1 MTNTQGITKFVAAL
15 GSAFTGEINTCEVES
30 YLLSTSDPLFEAGC
44 GAHATPQQQQQQ
56 QQQRRWRRRRRQQ
69 QQQQHSGA
77 TLQSPKVIYS
87 VATTIR
93 VTFEQT
99 ELAALRLRPGLSPRA
114 ETGKQ
119 YRSLEEGS
127 A

>member
-1 MTNTQGITKFVAAL
+1 MAAL

-30 YLLSTSDPLFEAGC
+30 YLLSTSDPLFEAGR
-44 GAHATPQQQQQQ
+44 GAHATPQQQQ

-69 QQQQHSGA
+69 QQQQQQRHSGA

-99 ELAALRLRPGLSPRA
+99 ELAALRLRPGLIPRA
-114 ETGKQ
+114 DTGKQ
-119 YRSLEEGS
+119 YISLKEGS

>member
-1 MTNTQGITKFVAAL
+1 MAAL

-30 YLLSTSDPLFEAGC
+30 YLLSTSDPLFEAGR

-56 QQQRRWRRRRRQQ
+56 RRWRRRRQQ

-99 ELAALRLRPGLSPRA
+99 ELAALRLRPGLIPRA

>member
-1 MTNTQGITKFVAAL
+1 MAAL
-15 GSAFTGEINTCEVES
+15 RSAFTGEINTCEVES
-30 YLLSTSDPLFEAGC
+30 YLLSTSDPLFEAGR
-44 GAHATPQQQQQQ
+44 GAHATPQQQ

-69 QQQQHSGA
+69 QQQQQQRLSGA

-99 ELAALRLRPGLSPRA
+99 ELAALRLRPGLRPRA

>member
-1 MTNTQGITKFVAAL
+1 VAAL

-30 YLLSTSDPLFEAGC
+30 YLLSTSDPLFEAGR
-44 GAHATPQQQQQQ
+44 GAHATPQQQQQ
-56 QQQRRWRRRRRQQ
+56 QQ

-99 ELAALRLRPGLSPRA
+99 ELAALRLRPGLIPRA
-114 ETGKQ
+114 DTGKQ
-119 YRSLEEGS
+119 YISLKEGS

>member
-1 MTNTQGITKFVAAL
+1 MAAL

-30 YLLSTSDPLFEAGC
+30 YLLSTSDPLFEAGR
-44 GAHATPQQQQQQ
+44 GAHATPQQQ

-99 ELAALRLRPGLSPRA
+99 ELAALRLRPGLIPRA
-114 ETGKQ
+114 DTGKQ
-119 YRSLEEGS
+119 YISLEEGS